1 MAKTKSS
8 RIKPPMTFDESIARA
23 EQIISGLEQSEALS
37 MTEYK
42 KQAAEATLLLKNCRE
57 ELLRMEKDLA

>member
-1 MAKTKSS
+1 
-8 RIKPPMTFDESIARA
+8 MTFDESIARA

-42 KQAAEATLLLKNCRE
+42 KPAAEATRLLKNCRE